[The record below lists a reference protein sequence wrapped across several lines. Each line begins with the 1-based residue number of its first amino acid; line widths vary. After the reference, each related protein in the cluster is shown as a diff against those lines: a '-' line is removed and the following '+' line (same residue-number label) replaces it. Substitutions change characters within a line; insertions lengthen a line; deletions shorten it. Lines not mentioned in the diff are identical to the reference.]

1 MVFLRFFA
9 FAMLLP
15 LAVSLAAQAAEALS
29 PPVAEKQPRVMT
41 KFGDRRV
48 DDYYWLREKDDP
60 RVTAYL
66 EAENRYTEAA
76 TKPLEAFRGN
86 LYKEI
91 LGRIKE
97 TDESVPYRKHG
108 FWSNPREA

>member
-1 MVFLRFFA
+1 MVFLRLLA
-9 FAMLLP
+9 LAMLLP
-15 LAVSLAAQAAEALS
+15 LAVPLAAQAAEALS
-29 PPVAEKQPRVMT
+29 PPVAQKHPKVMT
-41 KFGDRRV
+41 RFGDRRV

-66 EAENRYTEAA
+66 EAENRYTQAA
-76 TKPLEAFRGN
+76 TKPLEEFRDR

-97 TDESVPYRKHG
+97 TDESVPYRKNG
-108 FWSNPREA
+108 Y